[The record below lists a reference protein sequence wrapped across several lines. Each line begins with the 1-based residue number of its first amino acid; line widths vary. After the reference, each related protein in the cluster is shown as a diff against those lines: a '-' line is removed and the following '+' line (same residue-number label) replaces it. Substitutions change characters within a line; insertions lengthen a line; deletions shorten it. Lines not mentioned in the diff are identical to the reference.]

1 MKKLL
6 LFLTLLVSVGAA
18 IVFASGYQ
26 NVSGEATT
34 ATALAANG
42 TNCGAG
48 LVAAGVDASGNAE
61 GCIAG
66 GAPEVDPTV
75 DTSAEIQAIIG
86 AGVYSASGAVMA
98 EVDPTV
104 DTSAEVQAIIGAGVY
119 ATAAQGGLADTALQ
133 AEVDPTVDTS
143 AEIQAIIGA
152 GVYATSAQGG
162 LADTALQAET
172 DPGINTLTNT
182 KWCTTD
188 GSVINCTSDAPS
200 GLLGS
205 TTSDG
210 TANTSV
216 GYLAGAGIVAGM
228 IHDTFIGT
236 QAGGGGSMQQWAD
249 ALVAVGYMAMGNAQ
263 YPSSSV
269 AVGTNAL
276 KVASIGYQMVAVG
289 TDSQI
294 ASTTAQRSVSMG
306 AYAMGANT
314 TGNDNTCVGDTCL
327 GALVGAYNKNTA
339 IGSEAGRFKSDGFTS
354 ATSLEQCTI
363 IGAFS
368 KTLNVNDT
376 NSITLGYLALGKGS
390 NTAVIGN
397 SSVTSLH
404 LGTKV
409 VSAPAAPVT
418 LAAAATTFVVTAP
431 LTILTGDGDGNTLAT
446 ITGGYSGQNI
456 VIKFVDAEV
465 AVTDTDADTADTINL
480 SAALTGADNTML
492 SLTYDGT
499 KWFET
504 SRSVNG

>member
-1 MKKLL
+1 M
-6 LFLTLLVSVGAA
+6 
-18 IVFASGYQ
+18 FASGYQ

-119 ATAAQGGLADTALQ
+119 AT
-133 AEVDPTVDTS
+133 
-143 AEIQAIIGA
+143 
-152 GVYATSAQGG
+152 SAQGG
-162 LADTALQAET
+162 LADSALQAET

-200 GLLGS
+200 GLIGITNSATPFNTALGY
-205 TTSDG
+205 
-210 TANTSV
+210 N
-216 GYLAGAGIVAGM
+216 AGAGIVAGM
-228 IHDTFIGT
+228 ANNVFIGL
-236 QAGGGGSMQQWAD
+236 QAASGGSMDEWAD
-249 ALVAVGYMAMGNAQ
+249 NNVGVGYYAFGGALR
-263 YPSSSV
+263 PSLSV
-269 AVGTNAL
+269 AVGNNAA
-276 KVASIGYQMVAVG
+276 KVITYGYQVVAVG
-289 TDSQI
+289 QDSQI
-294 ASTTAQRSVSMG
+294 ASTTAQRSVSVG
-306 AYAMGANT
+306 AYSMGTNT
-314 TGNDNTCVGDTCL
+314 TGNDNTCVGDMCL
-327 GALVGAYNKNTA
+327 GTLVGAYNKNTA
-339 IGSEAGRFKSDGFTS
+339 IGSEAGRYKSDGFTA
-354 ATSLEQCTI
+354 ATSLEQCTLL
-363 IGAFS
+363 GAFS

-376 NSITLGYLALGKGS
+376 NSIIIGYNALGKGS

-418 LAAAATTFVVTAP
+418 LAAAATTFAVTAP
-431 LTILTGDGDGNTLAT
+431 LTILTGDADGNTLAT

-456 VIKFVDAEV
+456 VIKFVDEHV
-465 AVTDTDADTADTINL
+465 TVTDTDTDTADTVNL